1 MGIVMRLHRCWDR
14 RARSAWLILLAGLLS
29 AHASPQGTP
38 PEDTA
43 AAAPADVQ
51 LKVETKDGQT
61 TFHIGEVIPLV
72 LSFTSSRPKTYQIDM
87 ASYDRSGRL
96 GMETFAVEPKS
107 GWDDPLK
114 LYYSAWGGWMGGGMR
129 GIDQLKSEPIVIRRE
144 LNEWVRFSQPGEYRV
159 RVSSDRVRRL
169 NGRRQSQ
176 LILQGNEITVTI
188 VDATPEWQQQTLE
201 RGAAVVNG
209 PPPAGRNGSDRRN
222 DAMKTLRYLG
232 TKAAGI
238 ELARHLN
245 EPELV
250 TDSMLGIAGSPARQ
264 KVGGEMR
271 TMLADPDFPVSGPF
285 LNTMSFAGLPADPAG
300 DIPAQREGLHARSR
314 AELAAVLSS
323 KRSEALAVSAT
334 TIVEEASM
342 YSRTLP
348 PEVRKK
354 TSDALAANFEKL
366 PVQKQAEVLQYRWNA
381 LDAQSMLPMLRRVAQ
396 RYTDYAD
403 LRQMDAYWSIGA
415 SAAAL
420 EHWYKLE
427 PAEARKTVI
436 EEILR
441 PKPRFNASVL
451 GMLPDKELPE
461 AGPPL
466 VERLR
471 EMADFNVAGNI
482 ASLIHRYADGSVE
495 PQVIAFLDER
505 LDELACEVQDP
516 LLAYLLKQ
524 DPAAARPLLTKS
536 LAPRGDDRAWCFK
549 DMFTSLGKLQNSSLL
564 EELAIPALEHPDGR
578 VVAQAATYLKD
589 HGSAAAEGPL
599 FDRFAEWSRQWR
611 GREPK
616 PDSVSGQSQ
625 ETGQG
630 WSVGSSLME
639 AVALGQGWLADQTTL
654 QRLAALSVGSQQRQQ
669 AEQYLSAWETRPWRI
684 QVLTADP
691 VTLGILIY
699 DGLSLDAAKEKLKQ
713 FPRGTRFVWTDTVG
727 GADRAFAELSRIAMA
742 AGMEIVRAQP

>member
-1 MGIVMRLHRCWDR
+1 M
-14 RARSAWLILLAGLLS
+14 
-29 AHASPQGTP
+29 
-38 PEDTA
+38 
-43 AAAPADVQ
+43 
-51 LKVETKDGQT
+51 
-61 TFHIGEVIPLV
+61 
-72 LSFTSSRPKTYQIDM
+72 
-87 ASYDRSGRL
+87 
-96 GMETFAVEPKS
+96 
-107 GWDDPLK
+107 
-114 LYYSAWGGWMGGGMR
+114 
-129 GIDQLKSEPIVIRRE
+129 
-144 LNEWVRFSQPGEYRV
+144 
-159 RVSSDRVRRL
+159 
-169 NGRRQSQ
+169 
-176 LILQGNEITVTI
+176 
-188 VDATPEWQQQTLE
+188 
-201 RGAAVVNG
+201 
-209 PPPAGRNGSDRRN
+209 
-222 DAMKTLRYLG
+222 
-232 TKAAGI
+232 
-238 ELARHLN
+238 
-245 EPELV
+245 
-250 TDSMLGIAGSPARQ
+250 
-264 KVGGEMR
+264 
-271 TMLADPDFPVSGPF
+271 
-285 LNTMSFAGLPADPAG
+285 
-300 DIPAQREGLHARSR
+300 
-314 AELAAVLSS
+314 
-323 KRSEALAVSAT
+323 
-334 TIVEEASM
+334 
-342 YSRTLP
+342 
-348 PEVRKK
+348 
-354 TSDALAANFEKL
+354 
-366 PVQKQAEVLQYRWNA
+366 
-381 LDAQSMLPMLRRVAQ
+381 
-396 RYTDYAD
+396 
-403 LRQMDAYWSIGA
+403 
-415 SAAAL
+415 
-420 EHWYKLE
+420 
-427 PAEARKTVI
+427 I

>member
-1 MGIVMRLHRCWDR
+1 MRIVMRLHRCWDR
-14 RARSAWLILLAGLLS
+14 RSRSACLVLLAGLLS
-29 AHASPQGTP
+29 AQASPQGTP
-38 PEDTA
+38 PEDAA
-43 AAAPADVQ
+43 AAAPPDVQ
-51 LKVETKDGQT
+51 LKVETKGGQT

-72 LSFTSSRPKTYQIDM
+72 LSFTSSSPKTYQIDM

-96 GMETFAVEPKS
+96 GMESFAVEPKT

-114 LYYSAWGGWMGGGMR
+114 LYYSAWGGWMGGGLR
-129 GIDQLKSEPIVIRRE
+129 GSDQLKSEPIVIRRE
-144 LNEWVRFSQPGEYRV
+144 LNEWVRFTQPGEYRV

-169 NGRRQSQ
+169 NGPRQPP

-188 VDATPEWQQQTLE
+188 VEATPEWQQQTLE
-201 RGAAVVNG
+201 RATAVVNG
-209 PPPAGRNGSDRRN
+209 PPPAGRSDSDRRN
-222 DAMKTLRYLG
+222 DAMKALRYLG
-232 TKAAGI
+232 TKTAGI

-250 TDSMLGIAGSPARQ
+250 ADSMLGIAGSPVRQ
-264 KVGGEMR
+264 EIGAEMR
-271 TMLADPDFPVSGPF
+271 TMLAAPDFPVSGPF
-285 LNTMSFAGLPADPAG
+285 LNTMSFSGLPADPAG

-334 TIVEEASM
+334 TIVEEAAI
-342 YSRTLP
+342 YSRALP
-348 PEVRKK
+348 PEVKK
-354 TSDALAANFEKL
+354 KASEALDATFEKL
-366 PVQKQAEVLQYRWNA
+366 PVQKQAEVLQDRWNA
-381 LDAQSMLPMLRRVAQ
+381 LDARTMLPVLRRVAQ

-403 LRQMDAYWSIGA
+403 LRQTDAYWSIGA

-420 EHWYKLE
+420 AHWYELDS
-427 PAEARKTVI
+427 AEARKTVI

-441 PKPRFNASVL
+441 PKPRYNASVL
-451 GMLPDKELPE
+451 GMLPDRELPE
-461 AGPPL
+461 AGSPL

-471 EMADFNVAGNI
+471 ETEDFHVAGNI

-505 LDELACEVQDP
+505 LDKLACEVQDP

-549 DMFTSLGKLQNSSLL
+549 DMFTSLGKLQNSPLL
-564 EELAIPALEHPDGR
+564 QELAIPALEHPDGR

-599 FDRFAEWSRQWR
+599 LDRFAAWSKQWR
-611 GREPK
+611 GREPE
-616 PDSVSGQSQ
+616 PDSVPGQSQ
-625 ETGQG
+625 ETWQS
-630 WSVGSSLME
+630 WSVGSSLMD
-639 AVALGQGWLADQTTL
+639 AVALGQGWLADPATL

-669 AEQYLSAWETRPWRI
+669 ADQYLSAWETRPWRI
-684 QVLTADP
+684 QVLTVDP
-691 VTLGILIY
+691 VKLSILKY
-699 DGLSLDAAKEKLKQ
+699 EELSLDAAKEKLKQ
-713 FPRGTRFVWTDTVG
+713 FPRGTRFVWTDTVE
-727 GADRAFAELSRIAMA
+727 GADRAFAELSKIAMA
-742 AGMEIVRAQP
+742 TGMEIVRAQP